1 MFREAQ
7 RSIGIRIDMR
17 EILPNLLWTGGTQDL
32 RNMAGLLDQGVE
44 AVVDLAINEPPATPP
59 REMIYCRFPIHDGGE
74 NNPAV
79 LRAVADAASALLEA
93 GLPTLIACSAG
104 MSRSLSIAAIA
115 LSRHEA
121 ISADEA
127 LGRIAA
133 TGPSD
138 VSPALWADI
147 KSALRGGVSSQQF
160 SAKPMKPSPILAA
173 TETVRP
179 RIEFRVAHVVAVCGI
194 VLWGAITIVRIL
206 LRVAP

>member
-1 MFREAQ
+1 
-7 RSIGIRIDMR
+7 MR

-44 AVVDLAINEPPATPP
+44 AVIDLAINEPPAAHP

-74 NNPAV
+74 NTPAV
-79 LRAVADAASALLEA
+79 LRAVADAASALLDA

-104 MSRSLSIAAIA
+104 MSRSLSIAAIV

-133 TGPSD
+133 LGPSD
-138 VSPALWADI
+138 ISPALWADI
-147 KSALRGGVSSQQF
+147 KSAVCGGASSRQI
-160 SAKPMKPSPILAA
+160 SAKPLKRAA
-173 TETVRP
+173 AVPHPVIVQPTPESRRVKTA
-179 RIEFRVAHVVAVCGI
+179 RIVAIFALVVWA
-194 VLWGAITIVRIL
+194 AITLARIL
-206 LRVAP
+206 VRFAGGGVE